1 MRRST
6 LRLSAFF
13 VTSALAPA
21 TFAQQLER
29 LPDVLQDCGYACVF
43 AQSVD
48 GTENSRFALEGR
60 PTYHGSLTLARTPPV
75 QVAVEDFARSGWAS
89 LAGFSRPQPSSDA
102 GGR

>member
-6 LRLSAFF
+6 LRLSAFL

-48 GTENSRFALEGR
+48 GIQTNSRFALEGR
-60 PTYHGSLTLARTPPV
+60 PASHASLALPRTPPV
-75 QVAVEDFARSGWAS
+75 HVSRETAGAS
-89 LAGFSRPQPSSDA
+89 LAGFSGPEPSSDV

>member
-6 LRLSAFF
+6 LLCAFL

-29 LPDVLQDCGYACVF
+29 LPEVLQDCGYACVF

-48 GTENSRFALEGR
+48 ATPKSCRFALEDR
-60 PTYHGSLTLARTPPV
+60 PTSHAWLTLARTPPV
-75 QVAVEDFARSGWAS
+75 QVAPQDFARSGWAS
-89 LAGFSRPQPSSDA
+89 LAGFSGPETTSHA